1 MRLLVLG
8 GTRFLGRHLVEAALA
23 RGDDVTIF
31 TRGRLPVPWGDRV
44 TALAGDRDPQLA
56 PGLDALAAGAWD
68 AVVDCSGYVP
78 RVVEASAR
86 LLAARTNRYVFVSS
100 MSVYAKTEQPGMDER
115 TAVATLDDPATE
127 QVMEHYGALKA
138 ACEAVV
144 ERIFAER
151 ATNVRPG
158 LIVGP
163 LDGTDRF
170 GYWVA
175 RFVQPS
181 LLGDRAASAVVPAPR
196 ERPVQFIDARDLANW
211 LLEICTRDVPGA
223 FNACSPAFH
232 FTMGDLVDAV
242 VAASPAAP
250 APAWIDDATLVDAG
264 VTPWTGLPLWL
275 PPSEPD
281 SGGFMTMD
289 CSRAQRAG
297 LEIRPLAD
305 TVVDTAAWLATR
317 DNAGAWK
324 HVLSADVERL
334 LVNRSA

>member
-31 TRGRLPVPWGDRV
+31 TRGRLPLPWGDRV

-56 PGLDALAAGAWD
+56 PGLDALAGGAWD

-78 RVVEASAR
+78 RIVEASAR

-175 RFVQPS
+175 RFVHPS
-181 LLGDRAASAVVPAPR
+181 LLGDRAAECRRAGATRAPGSVHRCARSR
-196 ERPVQFIDARDLANW
+196 EVAARDLHARRPRRVQR
-211 LLEICTRDVPGA
+211 LQSCISLYDGRSRRRGRGRVTRSTRARVDRRRHAGRRGRHA
-223 FNACSPAFH
+223 LDGPA
-232 FTMGDLVDAV
+232 A
-242 VAASPAAP
+242 VAAAERTRQ
-250 APAWIDDATLVDAG
+250 WRLHDDGLLARAT
-264 VTPWTGLPLWL
+264 
-275 PPSEPD
+275 
-281 SGGFMTMD
+281 GG
-289 CSRAQRAG
+289 A
-297 LEIRPLAD
+297 
-305 TVVDTAAWLATR
+305 
-317 DNAGAWK
+317 
-324 HVLSADVERL
+324 
-334 LVNRSA
+334 